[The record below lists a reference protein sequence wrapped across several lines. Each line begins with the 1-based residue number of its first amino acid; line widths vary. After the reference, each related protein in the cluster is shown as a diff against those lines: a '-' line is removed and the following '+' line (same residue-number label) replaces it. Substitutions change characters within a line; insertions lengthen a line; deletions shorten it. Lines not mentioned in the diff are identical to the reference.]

1 LWCEHDAGVHGG
13 DGGNAELIGDG
24 GNGGNTGTGTPAGSP
39 GTGGTGGR
47 LLGAP
52 GNNGSP

>member
-1 LWCEHDAGVHGG
+1 LNDGKR
-13 DGGNAELIGDG
+13 GGNGGLIIGNG
-24 GNGGNTGTGTPAGSP
+24 GNGGNAGTGVPRGTPGM
-39 GTGGTGGR
+39 GGTGSFI